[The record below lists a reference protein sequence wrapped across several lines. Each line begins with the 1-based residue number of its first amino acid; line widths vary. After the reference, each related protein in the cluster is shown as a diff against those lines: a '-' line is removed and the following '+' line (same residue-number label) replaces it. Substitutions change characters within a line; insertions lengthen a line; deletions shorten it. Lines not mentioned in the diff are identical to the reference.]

1 MSQTQIANA
10 TAAITRI
17 HPSQTSDESQIT
29 GRCGGDDWH
38 ERLTEDE
45 WHRVEAFFRHFE
57 IMWECMD
64 FVAVKSWCP
73 SGKPR
78 G

>member
-29 GRCGGDDWH
+29 RRCGGGDWH

-45 WHRVEAFFRHFE
+45 RHRVEAFFCHFE
-57 IMWECMD
+57 IMWEYMD
-64 FVAVKSWCP
+64 FVPVKS
-73 SGKPR
+73 
-78 G
+78 